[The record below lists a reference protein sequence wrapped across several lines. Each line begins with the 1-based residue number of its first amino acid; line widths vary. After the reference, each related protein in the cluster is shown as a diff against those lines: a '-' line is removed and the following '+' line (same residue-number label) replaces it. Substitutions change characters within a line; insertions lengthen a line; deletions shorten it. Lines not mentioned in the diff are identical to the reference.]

1 MGDRTDEATA
11 SEPRSTEDLVEETE
25 RLLSESGAD
34 VGGGSASAPHD
45 DAAGEPETAGESA
58 VDASPNGD
66 ANPAVTEDA
75 PWWRRDD
82 TAEPDPD
89 ERDDSSTGSRWG
101 RLRPSL
107 SGWLRPSVPSLSP
120 SAYFSPRAFVALTA
134 VFGAAFLGGGMT
146 IPIAGQLIGMFAAGF
161 LVGLV
166 TSKRRYLEVGLAGS
180 SVGAVTGLFNYA
192 VVVAAGLGG
201 RVLVAGVT
209 AGALACLLG
218 YYFGRDLRNGLDRE
232 V

>member
-11 SEPRSTEDLVEETE
+11 SEPRSTEDLLEETE

-34 VGGGSASAPHD
+34 VGDGSASAPHD
-45 DAAGEPETAGESA
+45 GATGEPGTGVEPDT
-58 VDASPNGD
+58 DTD
-66 ANPAVTEDA
+66 PAVEADREATDDA
-75 PWWRRDD
+75 PWWRTDD
-82 TAEPDPD
+82 TGESAPD
-89 ERDDSSTGSRWG
+89 EDDDSSTGSRWG

-120 SAYFSPRAFVALTA
+120 SSYFSPRAFVALTA
-134 VFGAAFLGGGMT
+134 VFGAAFLGGGLT

-218 YYFGRDLRNGLDRE
+218 YYFGRDLRNGLNQE

>member
-11 SEPRSTEDLVEETE
+11 TEPRSTEDLLEETE
-25 RLLSESGAD
+25 RLLSESSAD
-34 VGGGSASAPHD
+34 VGGGSDSAPR
-45 DAAGEPETAGESA
+45 DAGTGEPGTDVEPETDAEPTPTDDSAWWRSDDTGES
-58 VDASPNGD
+58 
-66 ANPAVTEDA
+66 
-75 PWWRRDD
+75 
-82 TAEPDPD
+82 DPD
-89 ERDDSSTGSRWG
+89 EDDDSSTGSRWG

-107 SGWLRPSVPSLSP
+107 SGWLRPSVPALSP

-134 VFGAAFLGGGMT
+134 VFGAGFLGGGMT
-146 IPIAGQLIGMFAAGF
+146 IPVAGQLIGMFAAGF
-161 LVGLV
+161 LVGLA

-218 YYFGRDLRNGLDRE
+218 YYFGRDLRNGLNQE